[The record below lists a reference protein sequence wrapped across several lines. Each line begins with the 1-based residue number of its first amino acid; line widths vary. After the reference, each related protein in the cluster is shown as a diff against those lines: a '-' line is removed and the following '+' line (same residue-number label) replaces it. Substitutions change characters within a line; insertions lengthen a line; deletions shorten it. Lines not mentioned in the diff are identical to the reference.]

1 METGTPILR
10 IPTQFVNMKIQLPRK
25 RNLRRLV
32 PLPAQYSLSISIFF
46 LLALAGSFLESTLGY
61 QGVALIML
69 VVMSILAMVFDIVP
83 VLLAGILSALTW
95 NYFFSPP
102 KYEFNFENKEDLFL
116 FTMYFII
123 AIVNVGL
130 SFRQK
135 ARYRRIRDKEEK
147 EKLIVFYNTVLNS
160 LSHELRTPIS
170 TIIGCMDAMHGQN
183 GNLTAAHKNELME
196 EVSTAALRLNQQVE
210 NLLGVSRLE
219 SGIVKLHLDWTDIN
233 ELIHRVIHNRHQID
247 SVQSIIFQPG
257 ENLPL
262 FKLDAILIEQVIL
275 NLLQNAIR
283 YTPDTAEISINTMFE
298 NGNCVIIFRDNGPGF
313 PETSIQAAFDKFY
326 RVGHSNSGGTGLGL
340 SIVKGFVEAHNGS
353 VVLSNSISG
362 GAYFSI
368 EIPAETSFIQNI
380 KNE

>member
-1 METGTPILR
+1 
-10 IPTQFVNMKIQLPRK
+10 MKIQLPIK
-25 RNLRRLV
+25 RNLRRAV

-46 LLALAGSFLESTLGY
+46 LLAVAGSYFESTIGHP
-61 QGVALIML
+61 GVALFML
-69 VVMSILAMVFDIVP
+69 LVMSLLAMVFDIVP

-95 NYFFSPP
+95 NYFFRPP
-102 KYEFNFENKEDLFL
+102 IYEFNFENKEDLFL

-123 AIVNVGL
+123 AFVNVGL

-135 ARYRRIRDKEEK
+135 ARYRLMRDKEEK
-147 EKLIVFYNTVLNS
+147 EKLILFYNTVLNS

-170 TIIGCMDAMHGQN
+170 TIIGCMDALYDQN
-183 GNLTAAHKNELME
+183 GSLTGTQKNELMK

-233 ELIHRVIHNRHQID
+233 ELIHRVIHNRRQVESI
-247 SVQSIIFQPG
+247 QSIIFQPG

-275 NLLQNAIR
+275 NLLNNAIM
-283 YTPDTAEISINTMFE
+283 YTPVNTEISIETKFE
-298 NGNCVIIFRDNGPGF
+298 NGNCLIIFRDNGPGF

-326 RVGHSNSGGTGLGL
+326 RVGHSKPGGTGLGL
-340 SIVKGFVEAHNGS
+340 SIVKGFVEAHNGT
-353 VVLSNSISG
+353 VVLSNNISG
-362 GAYFSI
+362 GACFII
-368 EIPAETSFIQNI
+368 EIPAETSLIQNF

>member
-1 METGTPILR
+1 
-10 IPTQFVNMKIQLPRK
+10 MKIPSPIK
-25 RNLRRLV
+25 RNLRRSV

-46 LLALAGSFLESTLGY
+46 LLALAGSFLESTIGH
-61 QGVALIML
+61 QSVALVMLLIMSL
-69 VVMSILAMVFDIVP
+69 LAMVFDIVP

-102 KYEFNFENKEDLFL
+102 IYEFNFVNKEDLFL

-123 AIVNVGL
+123 AFVNVGL

-135 ARYRRIRDKEEK
+135 TRYRMMRDKEEK

-160 LSHELRTPIS
+160 LSHELRTPIA
-170 TIIGCMDAMHGQN
+170 TIIGCMDAMDEQN
-183 GNLTAAHKNELME
+183 GSLTAVHKNELME

-210 NLLGVSRLE
+210 NLLGMSRLE
-219 SGIVKLHLDWTDIN
+219 SGIVKLNLDWTDIN
-233 ELIHRVIHNRHQID
+233 ELIHRVIHNRHQVE

-262 FKLDAILIEQVIL
+262 FKMDAILIEQVIL
-275 NLLQNAIR
+275 NLLQNAIV
-283 YTPDTAEISINTMFE
+283 YTPDNAEIYIDTMFE
-298 NGNCVIIFRDNGPGF
+298 NGNCKITFRDNGPGF
-313 PETSIQAAFDKFY
+313 PESSLQTAFDKFY
-326 RVGHSNSGGTGLGL
+326 RIGHSNSGGTGLGL

-353 VVLSNSISG
+353 VVLSNNSSG
-362 GAYFSI
+362 GACFLI
-368 EIPAETSFIQNI
+368 EIPAETSFIQNV

>member
-1 METGTPILR
+1 
-10 IPTQFVNMKIQLPRK
+10 MKIQIPTN
-25 RNLRRLV
+25 RNLRRSV

-46 LLALAGSFLESTLGY
+46 LLAVAGSFFETTIGH

-69 VVMSILAMVFDIVP
+69 LAMSLLAIVFDIVP
-83 VLLAGILSALTW
+83 VLLAGILSAMTW

-102 KYEFNFENKEDLFL
+102 IYEFNFENKEDLFL

-123 AIVNVGL
+123 AFVNVGL

-135 ARYRRIRDKEEK
+135 TRYRMMRDKEEK

-170 TIIGCMDAMHGQN
+170 TIIGCMDAMHEQN
-183 GNLTAAHKNELME
+183 VNLSAEHKNELME

-219 SGIVKLHLDWTDIN
+219 SGIVKLNLDWTDIN
-233 ELIHRVIHNRHQID
+233 ELIHRVIHSRRQID
-247 SVQSIIFQPG
+247 TVQSINFQPG
-257 ENLPL
+257 EHLPL

-275 NLLQNAIR
+275 NLLQNAIM
-283 YTPDTAEISINTMFE
+283 YIPDHAEIFIDTRFE
-298 NGNCVIIFRDNGPGF
+298 NGECVIIFRDSGPGF
-313 PETSIQAAFDKFY
+313 PESSLQEAFDKFY

-340 SIVKGFVEAHNGS
+340 SIVKGFVEAHNGT
-353 VVLSNSISG
+353 VVLSNYITG
-362 GAYFSI
+362 GACFFI
-368 EIPAETSFIQNI
+368 RIPAETSLIQNM

>member
-1 METGTPILR
+1 
-10 IPTQFVNMKIQLPRK
+10 MKIKVPIK
-25 RNLRRLV
+25 RNLRRSV

-46 LLALAGSFLESTLGY
+46 LLALAGSFLESTLG
-61 QGVALIML
+61 QQSVALIML
-69 VVMSILAMVFDIVP
+69 LVMSILALIFDIVP

-102 KYEFNFENKEDLFL
+102 IYEFNFENKEDFFL

-123 AIVNVGL
+123 ALVNVGL

-135 ARYRRIRDKEEK
+135 TRYKLMRDKEEK
-147 EKLIVFYNTVLNS
+147 EKLILFYNTVLNS

-170 TIIGCMDAMHGQN
+170 TIIGCMDALDEQN
-183 GNLTAAHKNELME
+183 GNLPAQQKNELMM
-196 EVSTAALRLNQQVE
+196 EVSIAALRLNQQVE

-219 SGIVKLHLDWTDIN
+219 SGIVKLHKDWTDIN
-233 ELIHRVIHNRHQID
+233 ELIHRVIHNRRKTEPIQP
-247 SVQSIIFQPG
+247 IIFSPG

-275 NLLQNAIR
+275 NLLQNAIM
-283 YTPDTAEISINTMFE
+283 YIPDDAEIFIETHFE

-313 PETSIQAAFDKFY
+313 PETAIQSAFDKFY
-326 RVGHSNSGGTGLGL
+326 RVEQSNSGGTGLGL
-340 SIVKGFVEAHNGS
+340 SIVKGFIEAHNGT
-353 VVLSNSISG
+353 VILSNNVNG
-362 GAYFSI
+362 GACFLI
-368 EIPAETSFIQNI
+368 RIPTETSFVQNI

>member
-1 METGTPILR
+1 
-10 IPTQFVNMKIQLPRK
+10 MKIKIPIK
-25 RNLRRLV
+25 RNLRKSV

-46 LLALAGSFLESTLGY
+46 LLAFAGSFLESTIGH
-61 QGVALIML
+61 QSVALIML
-69 VVMSILAMVFDIVP
+69 LVMSILAIVFDIVP

-102 KYEFNFENKEDLFL
+102 IYEFNFEKKEDFFL
-116 FTMYFII
+116 FAMYFII
-123 AIVNVGL
+123 AFVNVGL

-135 ARYRRIRDKEEK
+135 ARYRMIRDKEEK
-147 EKLIVFYNTVLNS
+147 EKLIVFYNTILNS

-170 TIIGCMDAMHGQN
+170 TIIGCMDALNGQN
-183 GNLTAAHKNELME
+183 GSLSALHKNELME

-219 SGIVKLHLDWTDIN
+219 SGMVNLHLDWTDIN
-233 ELIHRVIHNRHQID
+233 ELIHRVIHNRSQVELI
-247 SVQSIIFQPG
+247 QSIVFNPG
-257 ENLPL
+257 VNLPL

-283 YTPDTAEISINTMFE
+283 YIPYDAEIFIDTKFE

-313 PETSIQAAFDKFY
+313 PETSLISAFDKFY
-326 RVGHSNSGGTGLGL
+326 RVEPSNSGGTGLGL

-353 VVLSNSISG
+353 VTLNNNVEG
-362 GAYFSI
+362 GACFYI
-368 EIPAETSFIQNI
+368 QIPAETSFIQNI

>member
-1 METGTPILR
+1 MQFPI
-10 IPTQFVNMKIQLPRK
+10 K
-25 RNLRRLV
+25 RNLRRTV

-46 LLALAGSFLESTLGY
+46 LLALTGSFLETTIGHQS
-61 QGVALIML
+61 VALIML
-69 VVMSILAMVFDIVP
+69 LVMSILAIIFDIIP

-95 NYFFSPP
+95 NYFFRPP
-102 KYEFNFENKEDLFL
+102 IYEFNFENKEDLFL
-116 FTMYFII
+116 FAMYFII
-123 AIVNVGL
+123 AFVNVGL

-135 ARYRRIRDKEEK
+135 ARYQMMRDKEEK

-170 TIIGCMDAMHGQN
+170 TIIGCMDAIHDQN
-183 GNLTAAHKNELME
+183 GSLTPAVKNELME

-233 ELIHRVIHNRHQID
+233 ELIHRVIHNRRQAG
-247 SVQSIIFQPG
+247 SLQSIVFQPS

-262 FKLDAILIEQVIL
+262 FKLDGILIEQVIL
-275 NLLQNAIR
+275 NLLQNAIT
-283 YTPDTAEISINTMFE
+283 YTPNNAEIFITTMFE
-298 NGNCVIIFRDNGPGF
+298 NGKCRIIFRDNGPGF

-326 RVGHSNSGGTGLGL
+326 RVGQSNSGGTGLGL

-353 VVLSNSISG
+353 VELSNNIGG
-362 GAYFSI
+362 GACFFI
-368 EIPAETSFIQNI
+368 EIPAETSFIQHI

>member
-1 METGTPILR
+1 MKFKLPI
-10 IPTQFVNMKIQLPRK
+10 K

-46 LLALAGSFLESTLGY
+46 LLALAGSFLETTIGHQS
-61 QGVALIML
+61 VALTML
-69 VVMSILAMVFDIVP
+69 LVMSILAMIFDIIP

-102 KYEFNFENKEDLFL
+102 IYEFNFQNKEEFFL

-123 AIVNVGL
+123 AFVNVGL

-135 ARYRRIRDKEEK
+135 TRYRRMRDKEEQ
-147 EKLIVFYNTVLNS
+147 EKLILFYNTVLNS

-170 TIIGCMDAMHGQN
+170 TIIGCMDAMNDQN
-183 GNLTAAHKNELME
+183 GNLSAAHKNELMA
-196 EVSTAALRLNQQVE
+196 EVNTAALRLNQQVE

-233 ELIHRVIHNRHQID
+233 ELIHRVIYNRRK
-247 SVQSIIFQPG
+247 VEPFQSINFQPG
-257 ENLPL
+257 KNLPL

-283 YTPDTAEISINTMFE
+283 YIPEDAEIFIDTKYE

-313 PETSIQAAFDKFY
+313 PETSIQTAFDKFY
-326 RVGHSNSGGTGLGL
+326 RVGQSNSGGTGLGL

-353 VVLSNSISG
+353 VILKNNTDG
-362 GAYFSI
+362 GACFSI
-368 EIPAETSFIQNI
+368 QIPTETSFAQNL

>member
-1 METGTPILR
+1 
-10 IPTQFVNMKIQLPRK
+10 MKIQLPIK
-25 RNLRRLV
+25 RNLRRSV

-46 LLALAGSFLESTLGY
+46 LLALAGSFLESVIGH
-61 QGVALIML
+61 QSVALIML
-69 VVMSILAMVFDIVP
+69 LVMSILAMVFDIVP

-95 NYFFSPP
+95 NYFFRPP
-102 KYEFNFENKEDLFL
+102 IYEFNFVNKEDLFL

-123 AIVNVGL
+123 AFVNVGL

-135 ARYRRIRDKEEK
+135 ARYRMMRDKEEN

-170 TIIGCMDAMHGQN
+170 TIIGCMDALHEQN
-183 GNLTAAHKNELME
+183 GSLTTSNKNELME

-219 SGIVKLHLDWTDIN
+219 SGIVKLNLDWTDIN
-233 ELIHRVIHNRHQID
+233 ELIHRVIHNRSQMEP
-247 SVQSIIFQPG
+247 VQSIIFRPG

-275 NLLQNAIR
+275 NLLQNAIN
-283 YTPDTAEISINTMFE
+283 YTPDNAEIFIDTMFE
-298 NGNCVIIFRDNGPGF
+298 NSNCKIIFRDTGPGF
-313 PETSIQAAFDKFY
+313 PESSIQSAFDKFY
-326 RVGHSNSGGTGLGL
+326 RLGHSNTGGTGLGL
-340 SIVKGFVEAHNGS
+340 SIVKGFVEAHDGS
-353 VVLSNSISG
+353 VVLRNNISG
-362 GAYFSI
+362 GACFLI
-368 EIPAETSFIQNI
+368 EIPAETSFIQNL